1 MSQMINVNFSY
12 FKKVPIV
19 VLIGLFGYA
28 GTATA
33 VSQTAAA
40 DTISEAPMSLHD
52 CMAYAVRHSTK
63 MRTSAADR
71 SDERAQRR
79 QAIMQAFT
87 PSVSASTYAYN
98 NYGRNIDPETNTYN
112 TVTSFHNG
120 YSVSASLTLF
130 DGFQALDNLRIA
142 TTTMKMGIS
151 RDEQTRD
158 AICLAT
164 MEAYYNVLYYTSLA
178 QVLTRQV
185 ETAEAM
191 LRKAVREE
199 ELGQKSHADVVQ
211 MEAELA
217 KKQFDLTSATNQ
229 HVNAMLTLKDVMYW
243 PTGKELE
250 IRKEKSVSG
259 EGLGAFGAID
269 NYQLSIINRRQAES
283 HQACL
288 NRRQDESHQA
298 CLNRRQDESHQ
309 ACLNGRGAK
318 EEDEVN
324 GQGAKEEDK
333 VNYQLLSSLPAAAIA
348 RGTLE
353 NARAALHTARWA
365 YAPSLGLYG
374 GWSTN
379 YFTYPGMAGYVPTPF
394 REQFRNNSGE
404 YIQLSMSIPIFDRF
418 SRRTTLRLRRN
429 AVERAEAQY
438 EQTMRDIENEVSRAV
453 NDRDGAASAYR
464 QAVRRAEVEEEAY
477 TLSRR
482 QYEQGLI
489 SPLDYQTASQAY
501 LNAQA
506 ERLGA
511 QFRYRLKQSVVR
523 YYNGTPYLE
532 Q

>member
-1 MSQMINVNFSY
+1 MINVNFSY

-19 VLIGLFGYA
+19 VLIGLFGYV

-40 DTISEAPMSLHD
+40 DTLSEAPMSLHD
-52 CMAYAVRHSTK
+52 CMSYAVRHSTK

-211 MEAELA
+211 MEAERA

-229 HVNAMLTLKDVMYW
+229 HDDALLTLKDVMYW
-243 PTGKELE
+243 PAEEDLK
-250 IRKEKSVSG
+250 
-259 EGLGAFGAID
+259 
-269 NYQLSIINRRQAES
+269 IIA
-283 HQACL
+283 L
-288 NRRQDESHQA
+288 K
-298 CLNRRQDESHQ
+298 
-309 ACLNGRGAK
+309 K
-318 EEDEVN
+318 EELGIRIYPADDN
-324 GQGAKEEDK
+324 HAQPIPHCSF
-333 VNYQLLSSLPAAAIA
+333 LIPHSSSLPAAVIA

-353 NARAALHTARWA
+353 NARTALHTARWA
-365 YAPSLGLYG
+365 YAPSVGLYA

-394 REQFRNNSGE
+394 REQFRANSGE
-404 YIQLSMSIPIFDRF
+404 YVQLSMSIPIFDRF
-418 SRRTTLRLRRN
+418 SRRTNLRLRRN
-429 AVERAEAQY
+429 AVERAEAQFD
-438 EQTMRDIENEVSRAV
+438 QTMRDIENEIRRAV
-453 NDRDGAASAYR
+453 SDCDGAEAAYR
-464 QAVRRAEVEEEAY
+464 QAVNRAKVEEEAY
-477 TLSRR
+477 ALSRR

-489 SPLDYQTASQAY
+489 SSIDYQTASQSW

-511 QFRYRLKQSVVR
+511 HLKYLLKVSVVR

-532 Q
+532 QDFSK

>member
-1 MSQMINVNFSY
+1 MININYSY
-12 FKKVPIV
+12 FKKVFLV
-19 VLIGLFGYA
+19 VLFGTFGPA
-28 GTATA
+28 GIAPA
-33 VSQTAAA
+33 ASQTVTA
-40 DTISEAPMSLHD
+40 DAVPGAPMSLHD

-71 SDERAQRR
+71 NDERAQRR

-229 HVNAMLTLKDVMYW
+229 HVDAMLTLKDVMYW

-250 IRKEKSVSG
+250 IRNEKSVSG
-259 EGLGAFGAID
+259 EGLGAFGSID

-298 CLNRRQDESHQ
+298 CLNGRGAKEEDEV
-309 ACLNGRGAK
+309 NGRGAK

-324 GQGAKEEDK
+324 GRGAKEEDK

-365 YAPSLGLYG
+365 YAPSVGLYG

-379 YFTYPGMAGYVPTPF
+379 YFTYPGMAGYMPTPF

-438 EQTMRDIENEVSRAV
+438 DQTMRDIENEVCRAV
-453 NDRDGAASAYR
+453 SDRDGAASAYR
-464 QAVRRAEVEEEAY
+464 QAVHRAEVEEEAY
-477 TLSRR
+477 ALSRR

-501 LNAQA
+501 LSAQA

-511 QFRYRLKQSVVR
+511 QFKYQLKQSVVR
-523 YYNGTPYLE
+523 FYSGTPYLE

>member
-1 MSQMINVNFSY
+1 MIGRTVKIMSQMININFSY

-229 HVNAMLTLKDVMYW
+229 HVDAMLTLKDVMYW
-243 PTGKELE
+243 PIGKELE
-250 IRKEKSVSG
+250 IRNEKSVSG
-259 EGLGAFGAID
+259 EVLGAFGAID

-288 NRRQDESHQA
+288 N
-298 CLNRRQDESHQ
+298 
-309 ACLNGRGAK
+309 GR
-318 EEDEVN
+318 
-324 GQGAKEEDK
+324 GAKEEDK

-365 YAPSLGLYG
+365 YAPSVGLYG

-379 YFTYPGMAGYVPTPF
+379 YFTYPGMAGYMPTPF

-453 NDRDGAASAYR
+453 NDCDGAASAYR

>member
-1 MSQMINVNFSY
+1 MIGRTVKIMSQMININFSY

-52 CMAYAVRHSTK
+52 CMAYAVQHSTK

-71 SDERAQRR
+71 NDERAQRR

-229 HVNAMLTLKDVMYW
+229 HVDAMLTLKDVMYW
-243 PTGKELE
+243 PIGKELE
-250 IRKEKSVSG
+250 IRNEKSVSG
-259 EGLGAFGAID
+259 EVLGAFGAID

-288 NRRQDESHQA
+288 N
-298 CLNRRQDESHQ
+298 
-309 ACLNGRGAK
+309 GR
-318 EEDEVN
+318 
-324 GQGAKEEDK
+324 GAKEEDK
-333 VNYQLLSSLPAAAIA
+333 VNYQLLSSLPAAVIG

-353 NARAALHTARWA
+353 NARTALHTARWA
-365 YAPSLGLYG
+365 YAPSVGLYA

-394 REQFRNNSGE
+394 REQFRANSGE
-404 YIQLSMSIPIFDRF
+404 YVQLSMSIPIFDRF
-418 SRRTTLRLRRN
+418 SRRTNLRLRRN
-429 AVERAEAQY
+429 AVERAEAQFD
-438 EQTMRDIENEVSRAV
+438 QTMRDIENEIRRDVS
-453 NDRDGAASAYR
+453 DCDGAEAAYR
-464 QAVRRAEVEEEAY
+464 QAVNRAKVEEEAY
-477 TLSRR
+477 ALSRR

-489 SPLDYQTASQAY
+489 SSIDYQTASQSW

-511 QFRYRLKQSVVR
+511 HLKYLLKVSVVR

-532 Q
+532 QDFSK

>member
-1 MSQMINVNFSY
+1 MIGRTVKIMSQMININFSY

-71 SDERAQRR
+71 NDERAQRR

-229 HVNAMLTLKDVMYW
+229 HVDAMLTLKDVMYW
-243 PTGKELE
+243 PIGKELE
-250 IRKEKSVSG
+250 IRSEESG
-259 EGLGAFGAID
+259 IGLGAFGAID
-269 NYQLSIINRRQAES
+269 NYQLSIINRRQT
-283 HQACL
+283 
-288 NRRQDESHQA
+288 
-298 CLNRRQDESHQ
+298 ESHQ
-309 ACLNGRGAK
+309 ACLNGR
-318 EEDEVN
+318 
-324 GQGAKEEDK
+324 GAKEEDK
-333 VNYQLLSSLPAAAIA
+333 VNYQLLSSLPAAVVA

-353 NARAALHTARWA
+353 NARTALHTARWA

-438 EQTMRDIENEVSRAV
+438 DQTMRDIENEVCRAV
-453 NDRDGAASAYR
+453 SDRDGAASAYR
-464 QAVRRAEVEEEAY
+464 QAVHRAEVEEEAY
-477 TLSRR
+477 ALSRR

-501 LNAQA
+501 LSAQA

-511 QFRYRLKQSVVR
+511 QFKYQLKQSVVR
-523 YYNGTPYLE
+523 FYSGTPYLE